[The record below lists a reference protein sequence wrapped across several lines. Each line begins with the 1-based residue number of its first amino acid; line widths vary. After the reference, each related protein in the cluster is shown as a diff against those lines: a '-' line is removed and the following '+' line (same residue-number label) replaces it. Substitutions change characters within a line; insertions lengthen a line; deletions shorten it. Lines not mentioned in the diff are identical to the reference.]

1 MSKEQPPITY
11 TQPVVYGDE
20 ISLLDIIGI
29 LLRRKRIIMVIT
41 VLVVSV
47 GLVYALSQSRVYQVE
62 TILLPPSFEHI
73 QQLNVLK
80 SDNVKSDNVKS
91 DNVFKTFIA
100 TTNSRKFKQKFFNEF
115 NIVDDLISY
124 PNQRLTIKDKN
135 DIFEAFSKSIKHSST
150 TDGAKITLE
159 GNNDKK
165 IGQWLDSFVT
175 LANRETIKLLVGNL
189 KATINSQVA
198 SLKIRISSKR
208 TVYKQRREDQLESLK
223 EDYQIAKSL
232 NITEHL
238 FVPRVENTSKYATST
253 VLNGISNRLSNEN
266 NLSSY
271 MKGTKVL
278 QAEISALKNRKS
290 DDFKITGLRDLQEK
304 LTRLESIKINDD
316 NLQSVIVDKKASIDV
331 MPIRPNRKLIAIY
344 SLILGGILGILVVL
358 MLEFIDYYKNRNDVV
373 DVA

>member
-80 SDNVKSDNVKS
+80 SDNVKSDNV
-91 DNVFKTFIA
+91 FKTFIA

-115 NIVDDLISY
+115 NIVDDLISS

-159 GNNDKK
+159 GNNNKK

-238 FVPRVENTSKYATST
+238 FVPRVENTSKYAAST

-331 MPIRPNRKLIAIY
+331 IPIRPNRKLIAIY

>member
-20 ISLLDIIGI
+20 ISLLDIISI

-41 VLVVSV
+41 VLAVSV

-62 TILLPPSFEHI
+62 SILLPPSFEHI

-80 SDNVKSDNVKS
+80 TDNVIS

-115 NIVDDLISY
+115 NIVDDLISST
-124 PNQRLTIKDKN
+124 NQNLTVKHKN
-135 DIFEAFSKSIKHSST
+135 DIFEAFSQSLKIKHDSQA
-150 TDGAKITLE
+150 GYAKITLE
-159 GNNDKK
+159 GSDDDK
-165 IGQWLDSFVT
+165 IGGWLDALVA
-175 LANRETIKLLVGNL
+175 LANREAINLLVNNL
-189 KATINSQVA
+189 KSTINSQVR
-198 SLKIRISSKR
+198 SLKISISSKR
-208 TVYKQRREDQLESLK
+208 AVYKQRREDELESLK
-223 EDYQIAKSL
+223 EDYQIAKNL

-238 FVPRVENTSKYATST
+238 FLPNVGDSSKDSRIFELT
-253 VLNGISNRLSNEN
+253 NISKRLSIKD
-266 NLSSY
+266 NLTSY

-278 QAEISALKNRKS
+278 QAEINALKNRKS
-290 DDFKITGLRDLQEK
+290 DDFKIIGLRDLQEK

-316 NLQSVIVDKKASIDV
+316 KLQSVIVDKKASIDV
-331 MPIRPNRKLIAIY
+331 VPIWPNRKLIAIY